1 MCGPNYAGLSCELA
15 VSCQWWDPLRS
26 FWSTEG
32 CVTLPAAAAGVLNC
46 ACHHLT
52 EFGGVAAEPI
62 AALPKPPTKTF
73 PTGAD
78 AQGDPLDAES
88 TDHGYGNAPNHLV
101 FLVIGAASAANLLLL
116 CLGRY
121 RQHRRKEHRKDYL
134 IENPPKPPT
143 PPRLYQVV
151 GRGAPPLG
159 GEVGASF
166 AAGDPGHDDVRGVGA
181 PSVAR
186 IGDAAG
192 RRREPEERGRREERE
207 EHVCRRRKLV

>member
-1 MCGPNYAGLSCELA
+1 MPPSLPPPPRAPTEVCLPTIGAGDCSEFAHCHANASHGVCERGRCVCGPNYAGLSCELA

-52 EFGGVAAEPI
+52 EFGGVAALPI

-101 FLVIGAASAANLLLL
+101 FLVIGA
-116 CLGRY
+116 Y
-121 RQHRRKEHRKDYL
+121 
-134 IENPPKPPT
+134 
-143 PPRLYQVV
+143 
-151 GRGAPPLG
+151 
-159 GEVGASF
+159 
-166 AAGDPGHDDVRGVGA
+166 
-181 PSVAR
+181 
-186 IGDAAG
+186 
-192 RRREPEERGRREERE
+192 
-207 EHVCRRRKLV
+207 VCSLRSLTLFIR